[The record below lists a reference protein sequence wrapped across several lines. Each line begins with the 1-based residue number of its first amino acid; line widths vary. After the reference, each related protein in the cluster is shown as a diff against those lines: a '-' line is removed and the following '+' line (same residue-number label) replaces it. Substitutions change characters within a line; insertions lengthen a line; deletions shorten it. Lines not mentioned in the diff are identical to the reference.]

1 MARILVVGSSTT
13 DMTVRLP
20 RLPGPGQTVLGGALF
35 SGHGGKGANQA
46 VAAARARGDV
56 VFITAVGDDALG
68 RQALD
73 ACRREGIDVA
83 HVRALPGLCSGVAL
97 IFVGHDGE
105 NMIGVAPGA
114 NSALHADDV
123 AGLPDH
129 LFAPD
134 RLLLVGGLEVPLDV
148 IEAALRR
155 ASSASMTTLLN
166 PAPFHPD
173 LVDSAA
179 LGMVDVLT
187 PNRIELGQLAGINTE
202 TIDGV
207 LLACEAIQHG
217 APRLNIVVT
226 LGSRGCLVRTREG
239 LVSKIPPHPVLA
251 VDAVGAGDA
260 FSGALAVA
268 LAEGRPLAEAA
279 TWANAA
285 AALSVTIQGAQASAP
300 TREAIDQWA
309 R

>member
-1 MARILVVGSSTT
+1 
-13 DMTVRLP
+13 
-20 RLPGPGQTVLGGALF
+20 
-35 SGHGGKGANQA
+35 
-46 VAAARARGDV
+46 
-56 VFITAVGDDALG
+56 
-68 RQALD
+68 
-73 ACRREGIDVA
+73 
-83 HVRALPGLCSGVAL
+83 
-97 IFVGHDGE
+97 
-105 NMIGVAPGA
+105 
-114 NSALHADDV
+114 
-123 AGLPDH
+123 
-129 LFAPD
+129 
-134 RLLLVGGLEVPLDV
+134 
-148 IEAALRR
+148 
-155 ASSASMTTLLN
+155 MTTVLN